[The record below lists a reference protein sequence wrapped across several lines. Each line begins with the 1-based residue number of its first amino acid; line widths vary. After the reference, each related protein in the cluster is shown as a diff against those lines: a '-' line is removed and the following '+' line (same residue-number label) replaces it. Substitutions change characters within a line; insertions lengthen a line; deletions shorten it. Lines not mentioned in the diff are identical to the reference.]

1 MYINLTLVIIFSS
14 KKKYYK
20 LGMCHKTSEFGTKV
34 VEGIIIEK
42 ISGIWKKWLT
52 KLSKSQNLSNFAS

>member
-42 ISGIWKKWLT
+42 ISGIWKK
-52 KLSKSQNLSNFAS
+52 